1 MLAKIRRMRFREH
14 LSFHE
19 ISRRTGLA
27 RNTIKSWLRKAEVS
41 EPRYPKR
48 EVATKL
54 DFWTSV
60 MSTTTMSSMIALE
73 APHGEHHNPE
83 Y

>member
-1 MLAKIRRMRFREH
+1 MGMLAKIRRMRFREH

-27 RNTIKSWLRKAEVS
+27 RNTIKAWLRKAEVT

-54 DFWTSV
+54 DDYAEV
-60 MSTTTMSSMIALE
+60 LE
-73 APHGEHHNPE
+73 AWLKADAHRS
-83 Y
+83 